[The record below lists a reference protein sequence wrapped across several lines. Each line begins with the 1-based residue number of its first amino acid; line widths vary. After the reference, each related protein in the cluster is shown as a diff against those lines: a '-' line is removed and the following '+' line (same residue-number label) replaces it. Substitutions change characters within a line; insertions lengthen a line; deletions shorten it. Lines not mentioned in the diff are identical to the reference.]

1 MKKGTLIYKARQ
13 KQISRILKDFEV
25 PKLMIDDIRFTLKI
39 IELNI
44 EMVGNKSQQKKI
56 VDLIN
61 KADSEVI
68 LLQNQILS
76 LCIQKTFK

>member
-1 MKKGTLIYKARQ
+1 
-13 KQISRILKDFEV
+13 
-25 PKLMIDDIRFTLKI
+25 MIDDIRFTLKI